1 MIAVIDASRRGLPV
15 KTKSSARAR
24 ALAAALLLLAPGL
37 AACGGGDDEN
47 KNQGDAG
54 GTLTVWSL
62 ENQTDRVQ
70 AAQAIADKFT
80 AANGTKVKIVAT
92 DENQFS
98 SLITSAAAAGTL
110 PDVVGALPLAAVAQ
124 MSTNDLLDTDS
135 AKAVVDG
142 LGTGTFSPRAL
153 ELTGQDGKQLAVPSD
168 GWAQLLFYR
177 KDLFDAAGLAAPDT
191 FDKIRAAAQKLNSKD
206 VAGITMATVP
216 NDAFT
221 EQSFE
226 NFALGNNCQMVDNA
240 KTILLDSPQC
250 VQTFELYGDMV
261 HDFSVPGAQD
271 VDTTRATYFSGK
283 AAMIVWSSFLLD
295 EMAGLRNDAAP
306 TCPQCKSDKA
316 FLAKNSGIVTA
327 ISGPGGQPAQ
337 FGEITSWTITKDGKN
352 TEAARK
358 FVSYMM
364 NEGYSD
370 WLGIAPEGKFPV
382 RKGTQD
388 DAAKFTTAWN
398 KLPAGVDTKKPLGE
412 VYPAEVIEALQKSPD
427 TFQRWGFPQKQ
438 GALVGATLGELPV
451 PKAINSLVGGELDAA
466 GAAKRAADDV
476 RTIQKSTE

>member
-1 MIAVIDASRRGLPV
+1 MKID
-15 KTKSSARAR
+15 SSVRLRAF
-24 ALAAALLLLAPGL
+24 AAGLLLLSPAL
-37 AACGGGDDEN
+37 AACGGDDE
-47 KNQGDAG
+47 KADSDT
-54 GTLTVWSL
+54 TLTVWSL

-80 AANGTKVKIVAT
+80 AANGTKVKIVGT

-110 PDVVGALPLAAVAQ
+110 PDVVGALGLAAVAQ
-124 MSTNDLLDTDS
+124 MATNDLVDTDA
-135 AKAVVDG
+135 AKAVVDE

-177 KDLFDAAGLAAPDT
+177 KDLFDAAGLPAPDT
-191 FDKIRAAAQKLNSKD
+191 FDKIRAAAAKLNSRN
-206 VAGITMATVP
+206 VAGITIATVP

-221 EQSFE
+221 EQTFE
-226 NFALGNNCQMVDNA
+226 NFALGNNCQLVDEA
-240 KTILLDSPQC
+240 KNVQLDSPQC
-250 VQTFELYGDMV
+250 QETFQLYGDLV
-261 HDFSVPGAQD
+261 RDFSVPGAQD

-283 AAMIVWSSFLLD
+283 AAMVVWSSFLLD

-306 TCPQCKSDKA
+306 TCPQCKSNKE

-327 ISGPGGQPAQ
+327 IAGPSGKPAQ
-337 FGEITSWTITKDGKN
+337 FGEVTGWTITKGGAN

-358 FVSYMM
+358 FVAYMM
-364 NEGYSD
+364 NEGYTG

-382 RKGTQD
+382 RKGTAD

-398 KLPAGVDTKKPLGE
+398 NLPAGVDTKKPLGD
-412 VYPAEVIEALQKSPD
+412 VYPPEVIEALQKSPD

-451 PKAINSLVGGELDAA
+451 PKAVNALTSGELDAA
-466 GAAKRAADDV
+466 AAAKRAAEDV
-476 RTIQKSTE
+476 RTIQKSLK

>member
-1 MIAVIDASRRGLPV
+1 MKTGHLPPRTWFAVAS
-15 KTKSSARAR
+15 
-24 ALAAALLLLAPGL
+24 AACLLAVPAL
-37 AACGGGDDEN
+37 AACGSGDGKS
-47 KNQGDAG
+47 KND

-70 AAQAIADKFT
+70 ATQAIADKFT
-80 AANGTKVKIVAT
+80 AATGTKVKIVAT

-124 MSTNDLLDTDS
+124 MATNDLVDTDA
-135 AKAVVDG
+135 AKAVVDQ
-142 LGTGTFSPRAL
+142 LGRGTFAPRAL

-177 KDLFDAAGLAAPDT
+177 KDLFDAAGLPAPDT
-191 FDKIRAAAQKLNSKD
+191 YDRIRQAAQKLNSRD
-206 VAGITMATVP
+206 VAGITVATVP

-221 EQSFE
+221 SQSFE
-226 NFALGNNCQMVDNA
+226 NLALGNNCQLVDDRKNI
-240 KTILLDSPQC
+240 TLDSPQC
-250 VQTFELYGDMV
+250 VQTFQLYGDLV
-261 HDFSVPGAQD
+261 RNFSVPGAQD

-283 AAMIVWSSFLLD
+283 AAMVVWSSFLLD
-295 EMAGLRNDAAP
+295 EMAGLRNDALP
-306 TCPQCKSDKA
+306 TCPQCKQDRQ
-316 FLAKNSGIVTA
+316 FLARNSGVVTA
-327 ISGPGGQPAQ
+327 IAGPGGQPAQ
-337 FGEITSWTITKDGKN
+337 FGEITSWTVTKGGAN
-352 TEAARK
+352 TEAART
-358 FVSYMM
+358 FVTYMM
-364 NEGYSD
+364 NEGYES

-382 RKGTQD
+382 RKGTPD

-398 KLPAGVDTKKPLGE
+398 GLPAGVDTKKPLGD
-412 VYPAEVIEALQKSPD
+412 VYPKDVIAALQKSPD

-451 PKAINSLVGGELDAA
+451 PKAINALAGGELDAA

-476 RTIQKSTE
+476 RTIQKSLD